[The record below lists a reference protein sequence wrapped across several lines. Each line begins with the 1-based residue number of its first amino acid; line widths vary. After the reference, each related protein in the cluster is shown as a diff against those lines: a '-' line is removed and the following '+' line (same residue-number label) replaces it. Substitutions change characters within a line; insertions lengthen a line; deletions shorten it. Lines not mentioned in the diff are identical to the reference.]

1 MNLVPPTELLG
12 GIVAAGPVAAAMGL
26 LVTGLLAGA
35 TLVLVLGAE
44 RKRRTRL
51 LRPVVA
57 LRGAETG

>member
-26 LVTGLLAGA
+26 LVTGLAGA
-35 TLVLVLGAE
+35 TLVLVLWAE